1 MFNSQKNSFYI
12 SNKMNNYNKEIP
24 VNLGDEFPGYNIKKL
39 EKRPRRLSDIMNMV
53 YNDDFSQ
60 DF

>member
-1 MFNSQKNSFYI
+1 
-12 SNKMNNYNKEIP
+12 MNNYKEVH
-24 VNLGDEFPGYNIKKL
+24 VNLADEFPGYNIQKL
-39 EKRPRRLSDIMNMV
+39 EKRLRRMSDIMNMV

>member
-1 MFNSQKNSFYI
+1 
-12 SNKMNNYNKEIP
+12 MNNYKEIP
-24 VNLGDEFPGYNIKKL
+24 INLADEFSGYNIQKL
-39 EKRPRRLSDIMNMV
+39 EKRPRRLSDIINMV